1 MAEVRT
7 YQQDLSRV
15 ANLLPTLSGNIL
27 ITGSTGLIGGCLV
40 DLLMRHSHCNV
51 YALGRNSQRAAKRFS
66 AYHDDSRFHFLQH
79 DICQPLDTDLDFD
92 YIIHAASNASPNFF
106 QQQPVE
112 VMRSNIEGLCHL
124 VEYGLQHKMRRMVY
138 VSSGEIYGECDD
150 SVLTESSSG
159 YIDILSPR
167 ACYPSSK
174 RAAETLCAAYC
185 QEYGSDIVI
194 ARPCHTYGPFFT
206 ESDNRVYAQ
215 FIRNVL
221 NGEDIVMK
229 SLGQQYRSWIYVV
242 DCAAAILLLLEK
254 GKQGKAYNIAN
265 EESNITIRQLAEKTA
280 AIAGRRVV
288 MDITDGGNTTPISRA
303 IFSTEKLESLG
314 WHPLFTIDDGLRHTI
329 EAMR

>member
-221 NGEDIVMK
+221 NGEDIV
-229 SLGQQYRSWIYVV
+229 IY
-242 DCAAAILLLLEK
+242 
-254 GKQGKAYNIAN
+254 Y
-265 EESNITIRQLAEKTA
+265 
-280 AIAGRRVV
+280 
-288 MDITDGGNTTPISRA
+288 
-303 IFSTEKLESLG
+303 
-314 WHPLFTIDDGLRHTI
+314 
-329 EAMR
+329 